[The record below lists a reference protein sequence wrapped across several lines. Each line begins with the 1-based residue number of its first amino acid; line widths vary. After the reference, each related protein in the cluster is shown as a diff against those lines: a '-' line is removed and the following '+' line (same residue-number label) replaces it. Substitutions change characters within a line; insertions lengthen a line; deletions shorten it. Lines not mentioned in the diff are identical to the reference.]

1 MLVNSLLIMYIRK
14 LVLHLILLPFTFFIF
29 KENAEI
35 WSIRRKMVKG
45 IKSKKSEIC
54 ALLEHALASHVLTHK
69 LAEEETNIVGN
80 I

>member
-1 MLVNSLLIMYIRK
+1 
-14 LVLHLILLPFTFFIF
+14 
-29 KENAEI
+29 
-35 WSIRRKMVKG
+35 MVKG